1 MVAVVVGVFALLH
14 ASIHGN
20 QLALGSLL
28 AFGLVAVGVVNDI
41 LAAQGII
48 NSAFMTPYM
57 TMDSWY
63 CRPPLSVDTLQ
74 GLSNNVMNLIDAF
87 WKRPHS

>member
-1 MVAVVVGVFALLH
+1 M
-14 ASIHGN
+14 
-20 QLALGSLL
+20 ALGSLL

-57 TMDSWY
+57 TMGF
-63 CRPPLSVDTLQ
+63 VVLQ
-74 GLSNNVMNLIDAF
+74 AAVISRYFARAF
-87 WKRPHS
+87 EQRDELNRRVLEKTTQLANESERRAAAETALRLEAE